1 MSAATVTPE
10 NPTAVPTVSIDEF
23 QALEQRVLQT
33 VELIKMER
41 ASRAAF
47 EAEAVAA
54 RAEVTAAEALIAET
68 HAKLDE
74 LGAAVAAKDEQ
85 IATLRE
91 QLTASGAASQQELEG
106 LHRER
111 DATRQRVE
119 KMLATL
125 DELL

>member
-1 MSAATVTPE
+1 MAAAAPVS
-10 NPTAVPTVSIDEF
+10 PTVSVDEF

-41 ASRAAF
+41 ASRAAY

-54 RAEVTAAEALIAET
+54 RAELAAAEARVAEGQ
-68 HAKLDE
+68 ARLE
-74 LGAAVAAKDEQ
+74 E
-85 IATLRE
+85 
-91 QLTASGAASQQELEG
+91 LTATVSAKESAIAQLQQQLVNAGSASQHELEG

-111 DATRQRVE
+111 EAVKQRVE

>member
-54 RAEVTAAEALIAET
+54 RAEVAAAEARTAEA
-68 HAKLDE
+68 HAKLEE
-74 LGAAVAAKDEQ
+74 LSAAVAAKDGQITALREQ
-85 IATLRE
+85 IA
-91 QLTASGAASQQELEG
+91 ASGAASQQELEG

-111 DATRQRVE
+111 DAARQRVE
-119 KMLATL
+119 KMLASL

>member
-1 MSAATVTPE
+1 MAAATVS
-10 NPTAVPTVSIDEF
+10 PTVNVDEF

-54 RAEVTAAEALIAET
+54 RAEVAAAQARIAEA
-68 HAKLDE
+68 HARVDE
-74 LGAAVAAKDEQ
+74 LTATVAAKEAAVA
-85 IATLRE
+85 TLQQ
-91 QLTASGAASQQELEG
+91 QLAAAGSANQHELDS

-111 DATRQRVE
+111 DTMRLRVE
-119 KMLATL
+119 KMLSSL